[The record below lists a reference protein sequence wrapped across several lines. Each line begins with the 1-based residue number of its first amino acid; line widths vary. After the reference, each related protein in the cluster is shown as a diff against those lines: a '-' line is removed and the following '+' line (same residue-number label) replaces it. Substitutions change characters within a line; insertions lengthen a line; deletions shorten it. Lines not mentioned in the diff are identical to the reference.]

1 MSTDYDVITVGGG
14 LGGAA
19 LAKVLAEKGLCVLV
33 VERETQFKDRIRGE
47 WIAPWG
53 VAESQRL
60 GLYEI
65 LLERCAR
72 ESPFLATMGMGP
84 PRDLRVT
91 SLQHLPALTLYHPAM
106 QEVMLD
112 AARGAGAE
120 IWRGATI
127 SEVRPGAPPAV
138 VVEREGIARELT
150 ARIVAAADGRSSA
163 ARGWGKFPISR
174 GKTKLLGAGVL
185 FDNMNVDADI
195 SVALFNP
202 FVGRVAYLFPQGAG
216 RVRAY
221 LMWETGLDRLHGERD
236 VTRFVERCIET
247 GMPAESYSGALPAG
261 PLASF
266 EMTESWVDHPY
277 RDGLALLGDAA
288 GSSDPTW
295 GQGLS
300 QTLRDVR
307 LLSNN
312 LLAGEDWDRAGHA
325 YAEARSRYFNRLTR
339 VTDWLFDVMFA
350 RGAEADERR
359 VRALPLLA
367 QEPDRFPDHAIS
379 GPDLP
384 AGEKVRQRLFG
395 ET

>member
-1 MSTDYDVITVGGG
+1 MKTDYDVITIGGG
-14 LGGAA
+14 LGGSA
-19 LAKVLAEKGLCVLV
+19 LAKVLAEKGLRVLV

-53 VAESQRL
+53 VAEAQKL

-72 ESPFLATMGMGP
+72 ESPFFETLGMGP
-84 PRDLRVT
+84 PRALRAT
-91 SLQHLPALTLYHPAM
+91 TLQHLPALTLYHPAM
-106 QEVMLD
+106 QEVLLD
-112 AARGAGAE
+112 AARKAGAE
-120 IWRGATI
+120 IWRGTTAR
-127 SEVRPGAPPAV
+127 EVRPGTPPAV
-138 VVEREGIARELT
+138 AVEHAGNARELT
-150 ARIVAAADGRSSA
+150 ARLVASADGRSSV
-163 ARGWGKFPISR
+163 ARGWGAFSPRR
-174 GKTKLLGAGVL
+174 GKPKLLGAGVL
-185 FDNMNVDADI
+185 FENMNANDEI
-195 SVALFNP
+195 SVSMINP

-221 LMWETGLDRLHGERD
+221 LMYETDLDRLQGERD
-236 VTRFVERCIET
+236 VPRFIEHCLQT
-247 GMPAESYSGALPAG
+247 GMPAETYSGARAAG

-307 LLSNN
+307 LLSRN
-312 LLAGEDWDRAGHA
+312 LLASDDWDSAAHA
-325 YAEARSRYFNRLTR
+325 YAEAHDRYFNKLIK
-339 VTDWLFDVMFA
+339 VTNWLFDLMFA
-350 RGAEADERR
+350 RGAEADGRR
-359 VRALPLLA
+359 ARALPLLA
-367 QEPDRFPDHAIS
+367 EEPARFPDHIFS

-384 AGEKVRQRLFG
+384 AGEQVRQRLFG
-395 ET
+395 EI